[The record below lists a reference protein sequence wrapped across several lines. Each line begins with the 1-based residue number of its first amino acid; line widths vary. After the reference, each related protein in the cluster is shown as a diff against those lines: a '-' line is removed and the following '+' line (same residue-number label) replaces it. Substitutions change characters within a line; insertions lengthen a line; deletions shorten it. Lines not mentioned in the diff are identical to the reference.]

1 MTARLLLSL
10 TVLASVPTV
19 LKVTACGAVRM
30 LKLSRKAVKVNL
42 LREAVT
48 ENIKG
53 GMGGA

>member
-1 MTARLLLSL
+1 M
-10 TVLASVPTV
+10 LASVPTV

-30 LKLSRKAVKVNL
+30 LKLSRKAVKVKS
-42 LREAVT
+42 LREAVI

>member
-30 LKLSRKAVKVNL
+30 LKLSRKAVKVKS
-42 LREAVT
+42 LREAVID
-48 ENIKG
+48 NIKG